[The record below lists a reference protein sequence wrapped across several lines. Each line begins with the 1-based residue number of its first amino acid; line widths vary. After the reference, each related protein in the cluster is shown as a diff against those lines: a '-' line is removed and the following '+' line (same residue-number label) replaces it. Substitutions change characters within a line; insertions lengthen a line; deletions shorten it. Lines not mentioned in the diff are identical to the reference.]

1 MKRLE
6 FKVEYSFDKE
16 TGMVTATVPELNYV
30 SSFGET
36 FEEAE
41 LNISEAVL
49 AYLEALQRDNQPLP
63 VSQLTSGTILAL
75 EFSA

>member
-6 FKVEYSFDKE
+6 FKVGYSFDKE
-16 TGMVTATVPELNYV
+16 TGMVTATVPESNYV

-36 FEEAE
+36 AE
-41 LNISEAVL
+41 PNISEAVL

-75 EFSA
+75 ELSA